1 MIVYITHSHT
11 YTEYILYTFITDEYV
26 ILILGKENKYHASSC
41 ISSWHTPQSLQ
52 CYNTKTLLYTRHY
65 SIHTFYNSFPF
76 FLHLFHTLSLSL
88 STSFLKKNQNGRLHP
103 LGECMC
109 FSMFHLSEYE
119 NWVWASKSVLIE
131 TPSMNVYYHI
141 IVIIGMAMM
150 TWYCAAI
157 NAKALSFFFFN
168 ILL

>member
-88 STSFLKKNQNGRLHP
+88 STSFLKKKSKWSIAPTWWVYVFLYVSFVRVWKLSMSIKIGLDWNAIY
-103 LGECMC
+103 ECI
-109 FSMFHLSEYE
+109 LSHHCHH
-119 NWVWASKSVLIE
+119 WDGDDDMILCRDKCKG
-131 TPSMNVYYHI
+131 I
-141 IVIIGMAMM
+141 I
-150 TWYCAAI
+150 
-157 NAKALSFFFFN
+157 
-168 ILL
+168 ILLL